1 MYNKEE
7 LINTTKELYNK
18 IDISIDKLLKAKS
31 EKDITTINET
41 YYYQETLLVQTM
53 QQLDCLISYID
64 NISQ

>member
-7 LINTTKELYNK
+7 LINSTKELYNK
-18 IDISIDKLLKAKS
+18 IDKSIDKLLKAKS

-41 YYYQETLLVQTM
+41 YYYQESLLVQTM

>member
-7 LINTTKELYNK
+7 LITSTKELYKK
-18 IDISIDKLLKAKS
+18 IDKSIDKLLKAKS
-31 EKDITTINET
+31 QKDITTINET
-41 YYYQETLLVQTM
+41 YYYQESLLVQTM